1 MNSQLSVN
9 GLTAQFANTTLQ
21 VSFSSLINV
30 MYKNVCRTKIMM
42 MVVEEYGAV
51 MMGQAF
57 DRLVSELMMHSGLNR
72 IIRDGEQRK
81 MQFLFPQ
88 PGAIHPAHQSDRQQ
102 APLGSKEIKPL
113 PMHGIIIL
121 LCQMVKF

>member
-21 VSFSSLINV
+21 VSFYSFINV
-30 MYKNVCRTKIMM
+30 SKNKIRTKIMM

-57 DRLVSELMMHSGLNR
+57 ERLVSEQTMHSGWNR
-72 IIRDGEQRK
+72 TIRDGEQLK
-81 MQFLFPQ
+81 KFLFPQ
-88 PGAIHPAHQSDRQQ
+88 PGAIHPAHLSDRQL
-102 APLGSKEIKPL
+102 APLGSNVIKPL

-121 LCQMVKF
+121 LYQMVK

>member
-21 VSFSSLINV
+21 VSFYSFINV
-30 MYKNVCRTKIMM
+30 SKTEIRTKIMM

-57 DRLVSELMMHSGLNR
+57 ERLVSEQTMHSGWNR
-72 IIRDGEQRK
+72 TIRDGEQLK
-81 MQFLFPQ
+81 KFLFPQ
-88 PGAIHPAHQSDRQQ
+88 PGAIHPAHLSDRQL
-102 APLGSKEIKPL
+102 APLGSNVIKPL

-121 LCQMVKF
+121 LYQMVK

>member
-21 VSFSSLINV
+21 VSFHSFINV
-30 MYKNVCRTKIMM
+30 RKTEFRTKIMM

-57 DRLVSELMMHSGLNR
+57 ERLVSEQTMHSGWNR
-72 IIRDGEQRK
+72 TIRDGEQLK
-81 MQFLFPQ
+81 KFLFPQ
-88 PGAIHPAHQSDRQQ
+88 PGAIHPAHLSDRQL
-102 APLGSKEIKPL
+102 APLGSNVIKPL

-121 LCQMVKF
+121 LYQMVK

>member
-21 VSFSSLINV
+21 VSFYSFINV
-30 MYKNVCRTKIMM
+30 SKNKIRTKIMM

-51 MMGQAF
+51 MMGQALE
-57 DRLVSELMMHSGLNR
+57 RLVSEQTMHSGWNR
-72 IIRDGEQRK
+72 TIRDGEQLK
-81 MQFLFPQ
+81 KFLFPQ
-88 PGAIHPAHQSDRQQ
+88 PGAIHPAHLSDRQL
-102 APLGSKEIKPL
+102 APLGSNVIKPL

-121 LCQMVKF
+121 LYQMVK

>member
-21 VSFSSLINV
+21 VSFHSFINV
-30 MYKNVCRTKIMM
+30 RKTEFRTKIMM

-51 MMGQAF
+51 MMGPAF
-57 DRLVSELMMHSGLNR
+57 ERLVSEQTMHSGWNR
-72 IIRDGEQRK
+72 TIRDGEQLK
-81 MQFLFPQ
+81 KFLFPQ
-88 PGAIHPAHQSDRQQ
+88 PGAIHPAHLSDRQL
-102 APLGSKEIKPL
+102 APLGSNVIKPL

-121 LCQMVKF
+121 LYQMVK

>member
-21 VSFSSLINV
+21 VSFYSFITVS
-30 MYKNVCRTKIMM
+30 KNKIRTKIMM

-51 MMGQAF
+51 MMGQALE
-57 DRLVSELMMHSGLNR
+57 RLVSEQTMHSGWNR
-72 IIRDGEQRK
+72 TIRDGEQLK
-81 MQFLFPQ
+81 KFLFPQ
-88 PGAIHPAHQSDRQQ
+88 PGAIHPAHLSDRQL
-102 APLGSKEIKPL
+102 APLGSNVIKPL

-121 LCQMVKF
+121 LYQMVK